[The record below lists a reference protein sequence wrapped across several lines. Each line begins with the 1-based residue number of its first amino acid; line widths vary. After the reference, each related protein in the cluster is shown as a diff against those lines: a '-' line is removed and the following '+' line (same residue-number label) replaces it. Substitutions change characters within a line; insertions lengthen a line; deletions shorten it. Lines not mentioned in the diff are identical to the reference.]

1 LLASLRRE
9 SNSFVFGLLLHRG
22 KKIHGSLVWFRRFFP
37 HATWFSYSRESPC
50 HAGMFHNIF
59 VCKSGIGTGTASEQG
74 AKHENND
81 PARPTTGPETH
92 IRSHRTTGVSN
103 RSWIR
108 RTLDTHVRFHDVFG
122 MFHGMF
128 WCLRYVSRY
137 CMYVSPAEIQGLK
150 KVISL
155 EIRVH
160 PRIHQSVSLVQGRQ
174 IGKHDDAVGTP
185 VPFRPPHGSCL
196 HVTNDGLQCR
206 RSPRRKVACR
216 CNPPRPPPCSGES
229 RAPLW

>member
-103 RSWIR
+103 RSCIH
-108 RTLDTHVRFHDVFG
+108 RTFYPRVHD
-122 MFHGMF
+122 MFFPM
-128 WCLRYVSRY
+128 
-137 CMYVSPAEIQGLK
+137 GLK
-150 KVISL
+150 NKVMSL
-155 EIRVH
+155 ELRRVH
-160 PRIHQSVSLVQGRQ
+160 IPAFVSVVHGRH
-174 IGKHDDAVGTP
+174 IGSHDDAVGTP

-206 RSPRRKVACR
+206 RSPRRQVACR
-216 CNPPRPPPCSGES
+216 CIPPRPPPFSGEP